1 MISFTHVRGLKKP
14 SGETESQGHLQNLH
28 STWWSQ
34 KETWHSARHRHQQ
47 TWLGYPKPMTKLFF
61 NHKASQPPQVFWTR
75 RSQTLP
81 GGNSV
86 GRPSKTDNCSRVHDI
101 LKLESDMNKFGW
113 FRLLI
118 ALKTKTTQRIWR
130 LKDLKD
136 PQSVK
141 TPWRSRVE
149 SGTFEHP
156 QKSTRIATSQG
167 SLLSRM
173 DRPAVEGH
181 TLYIAGFVS
190 FVWWHGDFEWYP
202 QKILKE
208 SRWLYYLNLG
218 ICTKL
223 HFGSGAIYF
232 QPPFATEILHHSGTS
247 VTLLTDHWYLSHL
260 ATDP

>member
-1 MISFTHVRGLKKP
+1 MLVDVGSSITCAKGTEFVAPFARGVWSASLMLGVWK
-14 SGETESQGHLQNLH
+14 SHLAKQNLKGTC
-28 STWWSQ
+28 STCIRLDEVKRRLGILLDTDINKHDLDIPNPWQ
-34 KETWHSARHRHQQ
+34 NFFLTIKLPNLHRCFELEGVRHCQEGTQ
-47 TWLGYPKPMTKLFF
+47 LEDPAKL
-61 NHKASQPPQVFWTR
+61 T
-75 RSQTLP
+75 T
-81 GGNSV
+81 
-86 GRPSKTDNCSRVHDI
+86 VHESTTS

-208 SRWLYYLNLG
+208 S
-218 ICTKL
+218 I
-223 HFGSGAIYF
+223 
-232 QPPFATEILHHSGTS
+232 
-247 VTLLTDHWYLSHL
+247 
-260 ATDP
+260 